1 MFRWIVA
8 TSLKFRFLMVA
19 LAAVMV
25 LYGVDR
31 IERMPLDVFPEF
43 APPRIQIQAPGVGL
57 SAEES
62 EELITVPLEE
72 ALKGVGGLE
81 HLRSKSVAG
90 LSTIELVFKPEV
102 DLLEARQL
110 VQERLRTVA
119 PHLPVQ
125 NAAPV
130 VLPPL
135 SSVSRVM
142 QIGVASKAM
151 SLDDLSLITFWRVR
165 FRLMRVPGVANV
177 VIWGHRNVQLL
188 IQGDPERMRAHDV
201 GIEELNQIVAST
213 LNVGLLKY
221 TTSAKGSADG
231 FIETDK
237 KRLLI
242 THRMPVATPAE
253 MSEVVVKKRPDGRI
267 VHIKDVATVRFTHD
281 QLIGE
286 AVVRDGPGLLLV
298 VEKFPWSNTLEVT
311 RGLEAAIEEL
321 KPGHPGIEFYTNFRP
336 ATFVEQSIA
345 NLTHAMILGAGLV
358 VLVLVFFLFEWR
370 VALISIV
377 AIPLSLIAA
386 GLVLYWQGATINTM
400 VLAGLFVGLGSVVD
414 DAIIDIENILRRLRL
429 NRELPDG
436 QRLGVARVVLDASL
450 EVRQPIVYAT
460 LIIVLSVVPVLFFHG
475 LLGSFFQPLAVAYIL
490 ALLASMVV
498 ALTVTPALAL
508 IMLRGAPLSS
518 REPATVT
525 SVKRGYMSLL
535 RASLAAPA
543 VPVLATIAL
552 TLVGLIVWPLLGE
565 SFMPEFKERDL
576 LVRWI
581 AKNGASREAMYRSTA
596 RVGADL
602 GQVEGLNNSF
612 ASHIGRSIT
621 GPEVVGMNYGEHW
634 ISIKADADYAKTRA
648 RVDDVIDN
656 YPGILRGVQTYIRE
670 RIKDVIAGASEAIVV
685 RIYGPELSGLRA
697 AAARVRAALW
707 DVEGLDRVRVELQN
721 QSPQVRIRVDVAA
734 AAAHGLKPG
743 DIRRAVSTV
752 MAGTEVT
759 DVFAEAMI
767 YGVIVWSVPEAR
779 TDIDS
784 VADLLIDTPD
794 GHRVRLADVAS
805 VRIVPAPDS
814 IKREGSSRRIDVSAD
829 LSGSRD
835 LGSVVREIESRLKG
849 IKFPLEYRAELLGE
863 YQERQALQQRLRWIT
878 AAVVIGILLL
888 LQVSFKSWRL
898 AWLTFLSMPA
908 ALVGGV
914 LAVLMTG
921 GEVSLGSLV
930 GFLTVLGI
938 AARNGILLIHHCQHL
953 QREEGMAFGLP
964 LVLRG
969 ASERLAPILMT
980 TLSTGLA
987 LLPLAI
993 SGNLPGHEIEH
1004 PMAVVIL
1011 GGLVTSTLLNLFV
1024 VPQLYL
1030 WFGGAEPGAKAKQPL
1045 PSPQEP
1051 ARAPAAL
1058 T

>member
-1 MFRWIVA
+1 MFRWIIA
-8 TSLKFRFLMVA
+8 TSLKFRFLAVA

-25 LYGVDR
+25 IYGIDR

-43 APPRIQIQAPGVGL
+43 APPRVQIQAPGPGL
-57 SAEES
+57 SAEEA
-62 EELITVPLEE
+62 EELITIPLED
-72 ALKGVGGLE
+72 ALKGVSGLE

-90 LSTIELVFKPEV
+90 LSTIELIFKPEV
-102 DLLEARQL
+102 NLLDARQL

-119 PHLPVQ
+119 PHLPIQ

-142 QIGVASKAM
+142 QIGVSSKTM
-151 SLDDLSLITFWRVR
+151 SKDDLSLTAFWRIR
-165 FRLMRVPGVANV
+165 IRLMRVPGVANV
-177 VIWGHRNVQLL
+177 VMWGHHNVQLL
-188 IQGDPERMRAHDV
+188 VMADPERLRAH
-201 GIEELNQIVAST
+201 GVALEDLKQVT
-213 LNVGLLKY
+213 AGALNVGLLKY

-231 FIETDK
+231 FIEDDK
-237 KRLLI
+237 HRFLI
-242 THRMPVATPAE
+242 THKLPITNKDE
-253 MSEVVVKKRPDGRI
+253 LGEVLVKTHADGR
-267 VHIKDVATVRFTHD
+267 VVRMKDVARIEFTHD

-286 AVVRDGPGLLLV
+286 AVVRDGPGILMV
-298 VEKFPWSNTLEVT
+298 IEKFPWANTLEVT
-311 RGLEAAIEEL
+311 RGLEAAVAEL
-321 KPGHPGIEFYTNFRP
+321 KPGHPGIDFYTNFRP
-336 ATFVEQSIA
+336 ATFVEQSVA
-345 NLTHAMILGAGLV
+345 NLTHAMIVGAILV
-358 VLVLVFFLFEWR
+358 VLVLIVFLFEWR

-386 GLVLYWQGATINTM
+386 CLVLNWQGATMNTM

-429 NRELPDG
+429 NHLAPEAE
-436 QRLGVARVVLDASL
+436 RLTIARVVLDASL
-450 EVRQPIVYAT
+450 EVRRPIVYAT
-460 LIIVLSVVPVLFFHG
+460 LIIVLSVTPVLFFHG
-475 LLGSFFQPLAVAYIL
+475 LLGAFFQPLAIAYIL

-508 IMLRGAPLSS
+508 ILLRGAPLSAH
-518 REPATVT
+518 EPVTVT
-525 SVKRGYMSLL
+525 VLKSGYMSLL

-543 VPVLATIAL
+543 VPILTTVAA

-565 SFMPEFKERDL
+565 AFMPEFKERDL

-581 AKNGASREAMYRSTA
+581 AKPGASRDTMYRSTE
-596 RVGADL
+596 RVGRELTA
-602 GQVEGLNNSF
+602 VAGLHNSF
-612 ASHIGRSIT
+612 GSHIGRSIM

-634 ISIKADADYAKTRA
+634 ISIRPEADYDKARA
-648 RVDDVIDN
+648 DVDKVIDN
-656 YPGILRGVQTYIRE
+656 YPGILRGVHTFIRE
-670 RIKDVIAGASEAIVV
+670 RIKDVIAGASESIVV

-697 AAARVRAALW
+697 SATQVRAALW
-707 DVEGLDRVRVELQN
+707 NVEGLDRIKVELQN
-721 QSPQVRIRVDVAA
+721 QTPQLRIRVDVAA

-743 DIRRAVSTV
+743 DIRRAVSTI

-759 DVFAEAMI
+759 DVYAEAMI
-767 YGVIVWSVPEAR
+767 YGVVVWSIPEAR
-779 TDIDS
+779 ESLDS
-784 VADLLIDTPD
+784 LRNLLIDTPD
-794 GHRVRLADVAS
+794 GGHVRLADVAA
-805 VRIVPAPDS
+805 VRIVPAPNS
-814 IKREGSSRRIDVSAD
+814 IRREASSRRIDVSAD
-829 LSGSRD
+829 LSGTRD
-835 LGSVVREIESRLKG
+835 LGSVVREIEERLKT
-849 IKFPLEYRAELLGE
+849 IKFPLEYRAELIGE
-863 YQERQALQQRLRWIT
+863 YQERQALQDRLRWIT
-878 AAVVIGILLL
+878 IAVVIGILLL

-908 ALVGGV
+908 AVVGGV
-914 LAVLMTG
+914 IAVLMTG

-1004 PMAVVIL
+1004 PMAVVIV
-1011 GGLVTSTLLNLFV
+1011 GGLITSTLLNLFV

-1030 WFGGAEPGAKAKQPL
+1030 WFGGAEPEVNAPAA
-1045 PSPQEP
+1045 PQAEP
-1051 ARAPAAL
+1051 ARLTTPA
-1058 T
+1058 